1 MTIDQVLKLAELGFT
16 KDEIMAFNGTADNGA
31 NVTAKPEQDPV
42 PSEAPAEP
50 AASVDNN
57 CAKSDENAQNKQ
69 LDALSAQLKELNSR
83 INAQNIQASNMPE
96 PKKET
101 LLDVMNLIL
110 K

>member
-31 NVTAKPEQDPV
+31 TVTAKPEQDPV
-42 PSEAPAEP
+42 PSAAPAEP
-50 AASVDNN
+50 AASVDNS
-57 CAKSDENAQNKQ
+57 AKTDGNALNNQ

-83 INAQNIQASNMPE
+83 INAQNVQASSMPE
-96 PKKET
+96 QKEES
-101 LLDVMNLIL
+101 LLDVMNQIL